1 MALDSAL
8 PNSPLLGV
16 TIVAGFLGAGK
27 TTLINHLLS
36 QANGHHL
43 GVMVNDFGALNI
55 DASLINERQD
65 DLITL
70 SNGCVCCSLQ
80 GELSSSIESLI
91 NKKGD
96 QLDHLLIECSGVSD
110 PERVVNVLGY
120 PRLRAK
126 ARLEGVITLVDA
138 ALDYKSLSPPL
149 RHLVTS
155 QIENADLVII
165 NKSDLVAL
173 EDVEQL
179 EQTLLLPDSRRIRST
194 HAALPVDFV
203 LWPSPAPAYPTFR
216 RMRTHSKSPTN
227 IEALGLKT
235 RSWQHTG
242 YIDISALRTLL
253 DNMPKQVI
261 RFKGIVCLE
270 DGRVLALQRAAGK
283 LSSAELESG
292 VQRKNQLVF
301 IGEDTPTLWEW
312 LDQQLDQLV
321 VSQ

>member
-1 MALDSAL
+1 MALAPTLSE
-8 PNSPLLGV
+8 PTPLGV

-36 QANGHHL
+36 QANGHRL

-55 DASLINERQD
+55 DQSLINERQD
-65 DLITL
+65 NLITL

-80 GELSSSIESLI
+80 GELSSSIESLV
-91 NKKGD
+91 NSKGD

-138 ALDYKSLSPPL
+138 ALDYESLSSPL
-149 RHLVTS
+149 RHLVAS
-155 QIENADLVII
+155 QIENADLVIV

-173 EDVEQL
+173 EDIEQL
-179 EQTLLLPDSRRIRST
+179 EQRLLLPDSRRIRST

-203 LWPSPAPAYPTFR
+203 LWPLPTLGATIFR
-216 RMRTHSKSPTN
+216 PVRTPSGASTN
-227 IEALGLKT
+227 IGALGLKT
-235 RSWQHTG
+235 LSWQHAG
-242 YIDISALRTLL
+242 HIDVSALRALL
-253 DNMPKQVI
+253 DDLPKQVI
-261 RFKGIVCLE
+261 RFKGIVCLG

-283 LSSAELESG
+283 LSSAELDHG
-292 VQRKNQLVF
+292 AQRKSQLVF
-301 IGEDTPTLWEW
+301 IGEDTLSLWEW
-312 LDQQLDQLV
+312 LEQRLDQLI
-321 VSQ
+321 VS